1 MKPSELK
8 EGQHTE
14 IRTNGVLCAQ
24 FTFEYGW
31 LELVMWADDQVV
43 DEHIPDHLLVD
54 KVMSIR
60 FNYGTSFPRNPEGP
74 NPLTPEGADEAW
86 VQIEGDLPQIK
97 EAM

>member
-43 DEHIPDHLLVD
+43 DEHI
-54 KVMSIR
+54 R